1 MSAFGRSGLLAAV
14 ILGCGVL
21 VARAQVD
28 TEYAESV
35 TTIYTVSKIGGFVKD
50 WCDLRAPQTK
60 AVTALGLANWRKTFK
75 LGEIEQRFKQLVGD
89 RIAQID
95 ASLEQNRQPTYAGL
109 DGASRD
115 PAADCLGIEAYLNT
129 EVNPQKRYPTE
140 YRLALSQPPAP
151 SSAAAPASSS
161 VKPSTAMGVTATRG
175 NVYTVAQLGVIL
187 EKARVAKQ
195 SDESALRALGQFFVA
210 GSLERYD
217 RDASVFLNTLR
228 DGFRSRVSVTCYDGD
243 LWKLYN
249 AGTRTVTLRA
259 NFRQMIGSSIVQL
272 EGCAVIENT
281 AGWQPVKLED
291 RSALQRIAVTPQR
304 VMTKPNA
311 GLKAAQM
318 DGLYWNAQGK
328 WTYSG
333 YQFVEDTYLLLKDGW
348 LYKNLQFAPA
358 DLNVAESKKLEP
370 QHWAQFKRQGKQKIV
385 QWRDDWGQATGKPQ
399 VLKAEL
405 KAPLKR
411 GATLNGVF
419 QAASSY
425 TLGSSSDG
433 VSSSSTSSYTF
444 APNGTYTYSSLR
456 VTSASSSASTGV
468 SGQVGGTSFGPGGTF
483 SSGVGGSDDAG
494 TYSFDGY
501 TLEFRSKGG
510 AVTRAFAFLW
520 DDAKYSGS
528 LVING
533 TTYSIPQKK

>member
-21 VARAQVD
+21 VARAQVE
-28 TEYAESV
+28 TEYAKAV
-35 TTIYTVSKIGGFVKD
+35 TTIYAVAKIGGFVKD

-75 LGEIEQRFKQLVGD
+75 LEEVEKRFKGLVGD
-89 RIAQID
+89 KIAQID
-95 ASLEQNRQPTYAGL
+95 ASLEPNRQPTYAGL

-115 PAADCLGIEAYLNT
+115 PAADCLGIEAYLNA
-129 EVNPQKRYPTE
+129 EVNPQKRYPTA
-140 YRLALSQPPAP
+140 YRLALSQPPIT
-151 SSAAAPASSS
+151 SSAAAPAAPAPT
-161 VKPSTAMGVTATRG
+161 VTASTAARG

-187 EKARVAKQ
+187 EKARAAKQ
-195 SDESALRALGQFFVA
+195 PEESALRALGQFFVT

-228 DGFRSRVSVTCYDGD
+228 DGFRSRVSVTCYDGN
-243 LWKLYN
+243 LWKLYE
-249 AGTRTVTLRA
+249 AGTRNVTLRA
-259 NFRQMIGSSIVQL
+259 NFRQMTGSSIVQL
-272 EGCAVIENT
+272 TDCAVVSNA
-281 AGWQPVKLED
+281 AGLQPVKLED
-291 RSALQRIAVTPQR
+291 RSALQRIQVTPQR

-348 LYKNLQFAPA
+348 LYKNLRFAPA

-370 QHWAQFKRQGKQKIV
+370 QHWAQFKRQGKQILV
-385 QWRDDWGQATGKPQ
+385 QWRDDWGVATGKPQ
-399 VLKAEL
+399 VLDAEL
-405 KAPLKR
+405 KAPMKR

-419 QAASSY
+419 QASNSY
-425 TLGSSSDG
+425 TLGTSSDG
-433 VSSSSTSSYTF
+433 ASSSSISSYAF

-456 VTSASSSASTGV
+456 TTTASSRVGTGV
-468 SGQVGGTSFGPGGTF
+468 SGQVGGTSFGSGGTF

-501 TLEFRSKGG
+501 TLELRSKSG